1 MHINLF
7 LIPFIIALGLIF
19 GQKDNRRN
27 RLRYIILSSIV
38 LILIAALRSPEWM
51 TNTYSID
58 TLNYK
63 GYFEETFDMGWDEFW
78 HSFYMRYFLGVDDFD
93 VGFVALNKFISL
105 FTHEFWVYSMVAD
118 LLFFIPFGIILYRYT
133 TSIRQIMFAFVF
145 YVALVQVFFFGGA
158 RQMFSLGFDLMA
170 LLSIIDRKRLR
181 AVIFFVLGISIHFS
195 SILFAVP
202 LMMIWYGVNPRML
215 KFLHAICFALFPVVL
230 MFPNEMI
237 VFMGN
242 TVGMEKYA
250 DYGKGAIQGGATTFI
265 ILIETLSLFCLLVI
279 KRKDLVVNLN
289 SRIFYVMAPLLTFF
303 APLIISNG
311 SMIRISLYYHIFL
324 VLLVP
329 YAIDC
334 AFGKKNSSMGYVGA
348 IGALSLLALA
358 GGGMTYYFFW
368 QV

>member
-7 LIPFIIALGLIF
+7 LIPVIIVLGIIL
-19 GQKDNRRN
+19 GQNDNRRN
-27 RLRYIILSSIV
+27 RLRYIILSSIL

-63 GYFEETFDMGWDEFW
+63 GYFEDSFDMGWDQFW
-78 HSFYMRYFLGVDDFD
+78 QSFYARYFMGIEEYD
-93 VGFVALNKFISL
+93 VGFVALNRIVSI
-105 FTHEFWVYSMVAD
+105 FTHEFWVFSMVAD
-118 LLFFIPFGIILYRYT
+118 LLFFVPFGIILYRYT
-133 TSIRQIMFAFVF
+133 TSNRQIMFAFVF
-145 YVALVQVFFFGGA
+145 YVALVQVFLFAGA

-170 LLSIIDRKRLR
+170 LLSIIDRKRLM
-181 AVIFFVLGISIHFS
+181 AVFFFILGIAIHFS
-195 SILFAVP
+195 SILFMFP
-202 LMMIWYGVNPRML
+202 LLMIWYGVNPRML
-215 KFLHAICFALFPVVL
+215 KFLHAICFVLFPVVL

-265 ILIETLSLFCLLVI
+265 FLIEVLSFFCLLTI
-279 KRKDLVVNLN
+279 RRKDLFVNLN
-289 SRIFYVMAPLLTFF
+289 IRTFYVMAPLLTFF

-311 SMIRISLYYHIFL
+311 SMIRISLYYHLFL

-329 YAIDC
+329 YAIDS
-334 AFGKKNSSMGYVGA
+334 AFGKKNSSIVYAGV
-348 IGALSLLALA
+348 IGALSLLTLA

-368 QV
+368 QK